1 MTEQERAAARRW
13 LEWADDTGKQV
24 IRAAELRAHGFGEAD
39 MRTLLH
45 MAFQAGAHA
54 QWLADLEAKASIR
67 AECERLRSALGRLV
81 EQFNAYRAGWLG
93 KKNNVW
99 RDRIGLQ
106 DDLDAAGKEL

>member
-24 IRAAELRAHGFGEAD
+24 IRAAELRAQGFGEVD

-54 QWLADLEAKASIR
+54 QWVADAVEDRGGRDKPAWWVPQSHLLPIPEREA
-67 AECERLRSALGRLV
+67 V
-81 EQFNAYRAGWLG
+81 TT
-93 KKNNVW
+93 
-99 RDRIGLQ
+99 
-106 DDLDAAGKEL
+106 